1 MKLTYLGHS
10 GFSLEFEGAQVLID
24 PFITDNPLAVHQP
37 ESFSPSHI
45 ILTHAHGDHV
55 GDTETI
61 ARRSNAEIISSFE
74 IINYFSAK
82 DLNGHG
88 MNPGGSFDF
97 PFGRVTF
104 TPAWHSSSFPDG
116 TYGGMPMGVVIKAA
130 GKRLYHAGDTALF
143 SDMALIGR
151 KGLDAAL
158 LPIGDNFTMGP
169 EDALEAVKLLKPKVV
184 IPIHYDTFELI
195 KQDTSAFKAAVE
207 AQTEAKCVI
216 LKAGE
221 DYELP

>member
-10 GFSLEFEGAQVLID
+10 GFSLELEGAQVLID
-24 PFITDNPLAVHQP
+24 PFITGNPLAVHQP

-74 IINYFSAK
+74 IINYFAAK

-88 MNPGGSFDF
+88 MNHGGGFDF

-116 TYGGMPMGVVIKAA
+116 TYGGMPMGVVIQAA
-130 GKRLYHAGDTALF
+130 GKQLYHAGDTALF

-169 EDALEAVKLLKPKVV
+169 EDALEAIKLLKPKVV
-184 IPIHYDTFELI
+184 IPIHYNTFELI
-195 KQDTSAFKAAVE
+195 EQDTDAFKAAVE
-207 AQTEAKCVI
+207 RQTEAKCVI

-221 DYELP
+221 DYELS

>member
-10 GFSLEFEGAQVLID
+10 GFSLELEGAQVLID
-24 PFITDNPLAVHQP
+24 PFITGNPLAVHQP

-55 GDTETI
+55 GDTESI

-74 IINYFSAK
+74 IINYFAAK

-88 MNPGGSFDF
+88 MNPGGGFDF

-116 TYGGMPMGVVIKAA
+116 TYGGMPMGVVIQAT

-169 EDALEAVKLLKPKVV
+169 EDALEAIKLLKPKVV
-184 IPIHYDTFELI
+184 IPIHYNTFELI
-195 KQDTSAFKAAVE
+195 EQDASAFKAAVE
-207 AQTEAKCVI
+207 AQSQAKCVI

-221 DYELP
+221 DYALS

>member
-10 GFSLEFEGAQVLID
+10 GFTLELADTQVMID
-24 PFITDNPLAVHQP
+24 PFITGNPLAVHQP
-37 ESFSPSHI
+37 ETFHPSHI

-55 GDTETI
+55 GDTESI
-61 ARRSNAEIISSFE
+61 AKRSDAEVISSFE
-74 IINYFSAK
+74 IVTYLSARG
-82 DLNGHG
+82 LSGHG
-88 MNPGGSFDF
+88 MNPGGGFDF
-97 PFGRVTF
+97 PFGRVSF

-116 TYGGMPMGVVIKAA
+116 TYGGMPMGVVIASG

-169 EDALEAVKLLKPKVV
+169 EDALEAVKLLNPKVV
-184 IPIHYDTFELI
+184 IPIHYNTFELI
-195 KQDTSAFKAAVE
+195 EQDAGQFKAAVE
-207 AQTEAKCVI
+207 SQTNTKCVI
-216 LKAGE
+216 LKAG
-221 DYELP
+221 DAYELS